1 MTGASLCEFLEWD
14 TDFFG
19 FRIGRATVERLT
31 MERAR
36 TMMSWS
42 KNERIRCLYFLADT
56 DSPGTIRLLENNR
69 FRFQDIRLTM
79 TRHGLPEDATTKKR
93 EHGIRPARAPE
104 IEALREIARVSHTGS
119 RFYHDPG
126 FPRERC
132 ATLYETWIERSCSG
146 DYADAV
152 LIAEWKGRPA
162 GYLSCR
168 LREGG
173 EGSIGL
179 FAVDSALQG
188 KGIGASLI
196 NASFAWF
203 SERGV
208 HTVTTV
214 TQGAN
219 VPAQRAYQR
228 SGFQTASVKLWYHRW
243 FESSAPR

>member
-1 MTGASLCEFLEWD
+1 MTDASPCAFLEWD

-31 MERAR
+31 IERAR
-36 TMMSWS
+36 TIMSWS
-42 KNERIRCLYFLADT
+42 KNERIRCLYFLADS
-56 DSPGTIRLLENNR
+56 DSPDTIRLLENNR

-104 IEALREIARVSHTGS
+104 IKALREIARVSHTGS

-132 ATLYETWIERSCSG
+132 AALYETWIERSFSG
-146 DYADAV
+146 EYADAV